1 MGVRAPDDRTA
12 RDLGLLAVERRRI
25 HTGGLR
31 DLGAG
36 AAKRVSSSAPRRLRA
51 RAARTAPRSVPH
63 WGPGPV
69 RRGRRCPVQAPPED
83 GRERPPP
90 RLEVLGGVA
99 GGPRGGPPD
108 RPVPDAARRGVVPGR
123 NRSHRRRGSQCERLM
138 AHPSIAAFHLA
149 VGDSMV
155 RKKTLS
161 ELDQAEIKLQS
172 LFEKRDA
179 LNQEAQLLRQER
191 DLVHEKKREIGAKLR
206 ALKDREKRDD
216 LQAKAKALIEMKR
229 KLRGSGTADVGTELR
244 SLKRRVSQMEMR
256 QQTASLTLSAE
267 NELLVELKGSMKRL
281 KQLETLKSDQDKI
294 AKEIKDIDS
303 GITEF
308 FQAAEKEHET
318 AVALSEKARSVHEE
332 TVEIVHQIAA
342 LIHDG
347 NEKHE
352 AFLAARGKADEV
364 HAKVVEMREKVLS
377 IKGAKR
383 SEAREARTLLR
394 QQNRSVRDALLDE
407 KKLEASADAAL
418 KALLEKGKVE
428 IGR

>member
-1 MGVRAPDDRTA
+1 
-12 RDLGLLAVERRRI
+12 
-25 HTGGLR
+25 
-31 DLGAG
+31 
-36 AAKRVSSSAPRRLRA
+36 
-51 RAARTAPRSVPH
+51 
-63 WGPGPV
+63 
-69 RRGRRCPVQAPPED
+69 
-83 GRERPPP
+83 
-90 RLEVLGGVA
+90 
-99 GGPRGGPPD
+99 
-108 RPVPDAARRGVVPGR
+108 
-123 NRSHRRRGSQCERLM
+123 
-138 AHPSIAAFHLA
+138 
-149 VGDSMV
+149 
-155 RKKTLS
+155 
-161 ELDQAEIKLQS
+161 
-172 LFEKRDA
+172 

-206 ALKDREKRDD
+206 ALKDRRASFAGEARKHRQTRDE

-267 NELLVELKGSMKRL
+267 NELLGELKDSMKRL
-281 KQLETLKSDQDKI
+281 KQLEVLKADQDKI

-303 GITEF
+303 GITDF
-308 FQAAEKEHET
+308 FQAAEKEHEA
-318 AVALSEKARSVHEE
+318 AVALSEKARSTHEE
-332 TVEIVHQIAA
+332 TIGIVHQVAA

-377 IKGAKR
+377 IKGAMR

-394 QQNRSVRDALLDE
+394 QQNRAVRDALLDE

>member
-12 RDLGLLAVERRRI
+12 RDLGLLAVERWRI

-31 DLGAG
+31 DPGAG
-36 AAKRVSSSAPRRLRA
+36 AAKRVSSSAPRRLGA

-63 WGPGPV
+63 RRPGPV

-99 GGPRGGPPD
+99 GGPRGAPPD
-108 RPVPDAARRGVVPGR
+108 RPVPHAARRGVDPGG

-191 DLVHEKKREIGAKLR
+191 DLVHEKKRKLG
-206 ALKDREKRDD
+206 
-216 LQAKAKALIEMKR
+216 
-229 KLRGSGTADVGTELR
+229 GSGTADVGTELR

-308 FQAAEKEHET
+308 FEAAETEHEA

-332 TVEIVHQIAA
+332 TVDIVHQIAA
-342 LIHDG
+342 LTHDG

-352 AFLAARGKADEV
+352 AFLAARAKADEV

-377 IKGAKR
+377 IKGAQR
-383 SEAREARTLLR
+383 SEVREARTLLR
-394 QQNRSVRDALLDE
+394 QQNRAVRDALLDE

>member
-1 MGVRAPDDRTA
+1 MSCSSTAGRRSRTA
-12 RDLGLLAVERRRI
+12 SASF
-25 HTGGLR
+25 
-31 DLGAG
+31 AG
-36 AAKRVSSSAPRRLRA
+36 EA
-51 RAARTAPRSVPH
+51 RKH
-63 WGPGPV
+63 
-69 RRGRRCPVQAPPED
+69 
-83 GRERPPP
+83 
-90 RLEVLGGVA
+90 
-99 GGPRGGPPD
+99 
-108 RPVPDAARRGVVPGR
+108 
-123 NRSHRRRGSQCERLM
+123 
-138 AHPSIAAFHLA
+138 
-149 VGDSMV
+149 
-155 RKKTLS
+155 
-161 ELDQAEIKLQS
+161 
-172 LFEKRDA
+172 
-179 LNQEAQLLRQER
+179 
-191 DLVHEKKREIGAKLR
+191 
-206 ALKDREKRDD
+206 REKRDE

-267 NELLVELKGSMKRL
+267 NELLGELKGSMKRL
-281 KQLETLKSDQDKI
+281 KQLESLKADQDKI
-294 AKEIKDIDS
+294 ATEIKDIDS

-308 FQAAEKEHET
+308 FGAAEREHEA

-352 AFLAARGKADEV
+352 AFLAARGKADEI

-383 SEAREARTLLR
+383 SEVREARTLLR
-394 QQNRSVRDALLDE
+394 QQNRAVRDALLDE

-418 KALLEKGKVE
+418 RALLEKGKVE

>member
-1 MGVRAPDDRTA
+1 MLLDDFFIFFFSS
-12 RDLGLLAVERRRI
+12 RRR
-25 HTGGLR
+25 HTRYIG
-31 DLGAG
+31 DW
-36 AAKRVSSSAPRRLRA
+36 SSDVCS
-51 RAARTAPRSVPH
+51 S
-63 WGPGPV
+63 
-69 RRGRRCPVQAPPED
+69 D
-83 GRERPPP
+83 
-90 RLEVLGGVA
+90 
-99 GGPRGGPPD
+99 
-108 RPVPDAARRGVVPGR
+108 
-123 NRSHRRRGSQCERLM
+123 
-138 AHPSIAAFHLA
+138 
-149 VGDSMV
+149 
-155 RKKTLS
+155 
-161 ELDQAEIKLQS
+161 

-206 ALKDREKRDD
+206 ALKDRRASCGGEARGRREERSER
-216 LQAKAKALIEMKR
+216 QAKAKALIEMKR
-229 KLRGSGTADVGTELR
+229 KLRGTGTADVGTELR
-244 SLKRRVSQMEMR
+244 SLKRHVSQMEMR

-267 NELLVELKGSMKRL
+267 NELLGELKGSMKRL
-281 KQLETLKSDQDKI
+281 KQLESLKADQDKI
-294 AKEIKDIDS
+294 ATEIKDIDS

-308 FQAAEKEHET
+308 FEAAEKEHEA

-352 AFLAARGKADEV
+352 AFLAARGKADEI

-383 SEAREARTLLR
+383 SEVREARTLLR
-394 QQNRSVRDALLDE
+394 QQNRAVRDALLDE

>member
-1 MGVRAPDDRTA
+1 
-12 RDLGLLAVERRRI
+12 
-25 HTGGLR
+25 
-31 DLGAG
+31 
-36 AAKRVSSSAPRRLRA
+36 
-51 RAARTAPRSVPH
+51 
-63 WGPGPV
+63 
-69 RRGRRCPVQAPPED
+69 
-83 GRERPPP
+83 
-90 RLEVLGGVA
+90 
-99 GGPRGGPPD
+99 
-108 RPVPDAARRGVVPGR
+108 
-123 NRSHRRRGSQCERLM
+123 
-138 AHPSIAAFHLA
+138 
-149 VGDSMV
+149 MV

-172 LFEKRDA
+172 LFERRDA

-191 DLVHEKKREIGAKLR
+191 DFVHEKKREIGAKLR
-206 ALKDREKRDD
+206 ALKDRRASFAGEARKHREKRDE

-281 KQLETLKSDQDKI
+281 KQLESLKADQDKI
-294 AKEIKDIDS
+294 TKEIKDIDS

-308 FQAAEKEHET
+308 FEAAEKEHEA
-318 AVALSEKARSVHEE
+318 AVELSEKARSVHEE

-383 SEAREARTLLR
+383 SEARESRTLLR
-394 QQNRSVRDALLDE
+394 QQNRAVRDALLDE

>member
-108 RPVPDAARRGVVPGR
+108 GPVPDAARRGVVPGR

-206 ALKDREKRDD
+206 ALKDRRASFAGDARRHREKRDE

-229 KLRGSGTADVGTELR
+229 KLRGSGTADVGMELR
-244 SLKRRVSQMEMR
+244 TLKRRVSPREPKPTR
-256 QQTASLTLSAE
+256 STRRSSRC
-267 NELLVELKGSMKRL
+267 VRRSSR
-281 KQLETLKSDQDKI
+281 SR
-294 AKEIKDIDS
+294 
-303 GITEF
+303 
-308 FQAAEKEHET
+308 
-318 AVALSEKARSVHEE
+318 ARS
-332 TVEIVHQIAA
+332 
-342 LIHDG
+342 
-347 NEKHE
+347 
-352 AFLAARGKADEV
+352 ARRSGKPGPCCVNRTAPSG
-364 HAKVVEMREKVLS
+364 MRSSTRRNSKPP
-377 IKGAKR
+377 
-383 SEAREARTLLR
+383 RTPP
-394 QQNRSVRDALLDE
+394 
-407 KKLEASADAAL
+407 
-418 KALLEKGKVE
+418 
-428 IGR
+428 

>member
-1 MGVRAPDDRTA
+1 MI
-12 RDLGLLAVERRRI
+12 RR
-25 HTGGLR
+25 
-31 DLGAG
+31 
-36 AAKRVSSSAPRRLRA
+36 P
-51 RAARTAPRSVPH
+51 PRSTLFPYTT
-63 WGPGPV
+63 
-69 RRGRRCPVQAPPED
+69 
-83 GRERPPP
+83 
-90 RLEVLGGVA
+90 LF
-99 GGPRGGPPD
+99 
-108 RPVPDAARRGVVPGR
+108 
-123 NRSHRRRGSQCERLM
+123 RS
-138 AHPSIAAFHLA
+138 
-149 VGDSMV
+149 
-155 RKKTLS
+155 
-161 ELDQAEIKLQS
+161 LQS

-206 ALKDREKRDD
+206 ALKDRRASFAGEARKHREKRDD

-281 KQLETLKSDQDKI
+281 KQLETLKADQDKI

-308 FQAAEKEHET
+308 FEAAEKEHEA

-364 HAKVVEMREKVLS
+364 HVKVVEMRERVLS

>member
-25 HTGGLR
+25 HTGGQR
-31 DLGAG
+31 DPGAG
-36 AAKRVSSSAPRRLRA
+36 ASKRVSSSAPRRFRP
-51 RAARTAPRSVPH
+51 RAARTAPRPVPH
-63 WGPGPV
+63 RRPGPV

-108 RPVPDAARRGVVPGR
+108 GPVPDAARRGVVPGR

-206 ALKDREKRDD
+206 ALKDRRASFAGDARRHREKRDE

-229 KLRGSGTADVGTELR
+229 KLRGSGTADVGMEL
-244 SLKRRVSQMEMR
+244 RVSQMDMR

-352 AFLAARGKADEV
+352 AFLAARTKADEERFV
-364 HAKVVEMREKVLS
+364 FLIAIVD
-377 IKGAKR
+377 
-383 SEAREARTLLR
+383 
-394 QQNRSVRDALLDE
+394 Q
-407 KKLEASADAAL
+407 
-418 KALLEKGKVE
+418 
-428 IGR
+428 

>member
-12 RDLGLLAVERRRI
+12 RDLGLLAVERWRI

-31 DLGAG
+31 DPGAG

-51 RAARTAPRSVPH
+51 RAARTASRSVPH
-63 WGPGPV
+63 RSPV
-69 RRGRRCPVQAPPED
+69 PDRRGCRCPVQAPPED

-99 GGPRGGPPD
+99 GGPRGGPLD
-108 RPVPDAARRGVVPGR
+108 GPVPDAARRGVDPGG

-179 LNQEAQLLRQER
+179 LNQEAQLLRQ
-191 DLVHEKKREIGAKLR
+191 
-206 ALKDREKRDD
+206 
-216 LQAKAKALIEMKR
+216 
-229 KLRGSGTADVGTELR
+229 
-244 SLKRRVSQMEMR
+244 
-256 QQTASLTLSAE
+256 QTASLTLSAE
-267 NELLVELKGSMKRL
+267 NELLGELKGSMKRL
-281 KQLETLKSDQDKI
+281 KQLETLKADQDKI

-308 FQAAEKEHET
+308 FEAAETEHEA

-332 TVEIVHQIAA
+332 TVDIVHQIAA

-352 AFLAARGKADEV
+352 AFLAARAKADEV

-377 IKGAKR
+377 IKGAQR
-383 SEAREARTLLR
+383 SEVREARTLLR
-394 QQNRSVRDALLDE
+394 QQNRAVRDALLDE

>member
-1 MGVRAPDDRTA
+1 
-12 RDLGLLAVERRRI
+12 
-25 HTGGLR
+25 
-31 DLGAG
+31 
-36 AAKRVSSSAPRRLRA
+36 
-51 RAARTAPRSVPH
+51 
-63 WGPGPV
+63 
-69 RRGRRCPVQAPPED
+69 
-83 GRERPPP
+83 
-90 RLEVLGGVA
+90 
-99 GGPRGGPPD
+99 
-108 RPVPDAARRGVVPGR
+108 
-123 NRSHRRRGSQCERLM
+123 M

-149 VGDSMV
+149 AGDLMV

-172 LFEKRDA
+172 LFERRDA

-191 DLVHEKKREIGAKLR
+191 DFVHEKKREIGAKLR
-206 ALKDREKRDD
+206 ALKDRRASFAGEARKHREKRDE

-281 KQLETLKSDQDKI
+281 KQLESLKADQDKI
-294 AKEIKDIDS
+294 TKEIKDIDS

-308 FQAAEKEHET
+308 FEAAEKEHEA
-318 AVALSEKARSVHEE
+318 AVELSEKARSVHEE

-383 SEAREARTLLR
+383 SEARESRTLLR
-394 QQNRSVRDALLDE
+394 QQNRAVRDALLDE